1 MSMDRLRSSARSK
14 RPTKCYRI
22 RSAELPTI
30 ELSDHVTERQRHHSR
45 ATGPI
50 GTGKPLA
57 TPTGRAAA
65 KVGVRGHRTQTR
77 SARYARRRMPNRPPA
92 LISFTRHHPAGTVA
106 MVAAVLLLFG
116 LALTQIGIA
125 LIPLGAATLIIAAVA
140 GLGGRGAKEREAY
153 HRSGMTAIDAMTERQ
168 FEVLLEHFFA
178 NKGYRVARIGGRGE
192 LGADLLLNDAHGRMI
207 VQARPLE
214 WDRAPRGSATRR
226 RCHGSLR
233 GGPCA
238 RRHILGLL
246 REGCDGGELQR
257 GDTVEQS
264 DLGVRVDGLPRW
276 TAPIWREAALL

>member
-1 MSMDRLRSSARSK
+1 MA
-14 RPTKCYRI
+14 I
-22 RSAELPTI
+22 
-30 ELSDHVTERQRHHSR
+30 
-45 ATGPI
+45 
-50 GTGKPLA
+50 
-57 TPTGRAAA
+57 
-65 KVGVRGHRTQTR
+65 
-77 SARYARRRMPNRPPA
+77 
-92 LISFTRHHPAGTVA
+92 
-106 MVAAVLLLFG
+106 VAAVLLLFG

-207 VQARPLE
+207 VQARRWNGIVRHE
-214 WDRAPRGSATRR
+214 AVQHAVAAMAHYGAARALVVTS
-226 RCHGSLR
+226 SDYS
-233 GGPCA
+233 
-238 RRHILGLL
+238 
-246 REGCDGGELQR
+246 EQGCDGGELQR

-264 DLGVRVDGLPRW
+264 DLGDRVDGLPRR